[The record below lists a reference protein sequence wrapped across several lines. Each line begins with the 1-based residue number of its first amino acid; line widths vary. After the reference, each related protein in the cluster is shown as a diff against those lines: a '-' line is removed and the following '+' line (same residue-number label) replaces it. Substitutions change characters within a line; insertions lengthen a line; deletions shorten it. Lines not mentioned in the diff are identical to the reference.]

1 MKRNVELFL
10 FLYYYPYIL
19 RIIFVPTKFH
29 QGNNP
34 GTYSTSFATFL
45 P

>member
-10 FLYYYPYIL
+10 FLSYYPYVV

-29 QGNNP
+29 EGNTR
-34 GTYSTSFATFL
+34 GTYSTSLVLFS